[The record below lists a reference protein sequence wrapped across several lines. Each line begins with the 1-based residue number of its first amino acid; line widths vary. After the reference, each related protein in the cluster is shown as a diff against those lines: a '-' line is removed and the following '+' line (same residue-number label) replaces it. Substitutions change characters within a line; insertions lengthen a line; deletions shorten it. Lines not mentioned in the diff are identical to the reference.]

1 MRNVAVILAGGVGT
15 RMGGTMP
22 KQFFKVSGKT
32 VLEHTI
38 SVFDN
43 HPLIDEIAIV
53 VHPNY
58 LEKVEELC
66 CINNFKKVG
75 RILQGGSERYY
86 SSLSAINAYAS
97 TENDI
102 NLIFHDSVRPLV
114 TKRIIS
120 DCITMLGKYGAVDVA
135 IPATDTIIKMNL
147 NTHEIEDIPNR
158 QFLYNGQTPQ
168 AFKLSVIRE
177 AYKRALVDPNFKTT
191 DDCGVVLKYMPDIP
205 IGVVPG
211 EKFNMK
217 LTHKEDLFLLDKL
230 FQLKSVSDV
239 SLYGQ
244 ETALEHKVI
253 VIFGGSYGIGHS
265 IAELCTG
272 LKAKVYSFSRSETG
286 TDVADASL
294 VKEALEKVY
303 LIEKKIDFVINTA
316 GILLKIPLMTMKYDD
331 ILNLIR
337 VNYLGAI
344 NVAKESFSYLAKSH
358 GGLLLFTSSSYTRGR
373 AMYSLYSSSK
383 AAIVNLV
390 QALSEEWKS
399 YNENKSYP
407 LLNKCIQ
414 SAYEPGSIFKM
425 VTAIAG
431 LESGNISLTEKI
443 NDTGVYKKYGAEWKC
458 WYYTDYH
465 RGHGYLN
472 VIGAIEKSCNFFFYE
487 TADRMG
493 IDTLDKYATYFGLG
507 RKTGIELPSETAG
520 TLASKDYVKSIKGS
534 WNPGD
539 TINAAIGQGYNK
551 FTPLQ
556 MTKYISMIA
565 NGGNNVNVSIVK
577 TIQNADGTEVSK
589 DEINEYVKEKLGL
602 TEENTENITLNKD
615 YVNAVREGMKSV
627 TSGES
632 GTAYVRFKDFNIKV
646 GGKTGSA
653 EAGKD
658 ANGNDIVNAWF
669 AAFAPYDDPEIAVVV
684 MVENGGHGNYTAE
697 AVRNIMAEYF
707 GMNTQNVTE
716 DMQAVSYTESMR

>member
-1 MRNVAVILAGGVGT
+1 LAKGINKKSINFRYNTITIFTYLIGIILIVQLFNLQIVHGAKYREESNTRLTRESTLEATRGEILDRSGNVLVSSSQKFNLELYKSKIDTNALNDSILKIIQVLEKYNVSYVDSFPIKIDPFEYTIADTNLSNWKSNNGIDENATAEETFYKFKDKYKIQNTDISEIRKIIAIRYAIVQEGYSSTKSLTIAKDIPREAVAEFSEEGDEFPGINISVQPVRQYKQGTLASHILGYASKIGSEEYQ
-15 RMGGTMP
+15 
-22 KQFFKVSGKT
+22 KKKDEYNQNDIIGKT
-32 VLEHTI
+32 GIEAVFEKYLKGKNGTKQIDMAVDGTITAEVVEKEAVAGSNVVLTI
-38 SVFDN
+38 DSQLQKIAEEALKDN
-43 HPLIDEIAIV
+43 I
-53 VHPNY
+53 
-58 LEKVEELC
+58 EK
-66 CINNFKKVG
+66 IKNGGFGKSYDAK
-75 RILQGGSERYY
+75 GGSCVVMNVKTGEV
-86 SSLSAINAYAS
+86 LAMAS
-97 TENDI
+97 YPDYNPQSFADG
-102 NLIFHDSVRPLV
+102 
-114 TKRIIS
+114 IS
-120 DCITMLGKYGAVDVA
+120 
-135 IPATDTIIKMNL
+135 N
-147 NTHEIEDIPNR
+147 
-158 QFLYNGQTPQ
+158 
-168 AFKLSVIRE
+168 
-177 AYKRALVDPNFKTT
+177 
-191 DDCGVVLKYMPDIP
+191 
-205 IGVVPG
+205 
-211 EKFNMK
+211 
-217 LTHKEDLFLLDKL
+217 
-230 FQLKSVSDV
+230 
-239 SLYGQ
+239 
-244 ETALEHKVI
+244 
-253 VIFGGSYGIGHS
+253 
-265 IAELCTG
+265 
-272 LKAKVYSFSRSETG
+272 
-286 TDVADASL
+286 
-294 VKEALEKVY
+294 
-303 LIEKKIDFVINTA
+303 
-316 GILLKIPLMTMKYDD
+316 
-331 ILNLIR
+331 
-337 VNYLGAI
+337 
-344 NVAKESFSYLAKSH
+344 
-358 GGLLLFTSSSYTRGR
+358 
-373 AMYSLYSSSK
+373 
-383 AAIVNLV
+383 
-390 QALSEEWKS
+390 EEWKS

-507 RKTGIELPSETAG
+507 KKTGIELPSETAG

-565 NGGNNVNVSIVK
+565 NGGNDVDVSIVK
-577 TIQNADGTEVSK
+577 TIQNADGTEVLK

-602 TEENTENITLNKD
+602 TEENNENITLNKD

>member
-1 MRNVAVILAGGVGT
+1 MAKGINKKSINFRYNTITIFTYLIGIILIVQLFNLQIVHGSKYREESNTRLTRESTLEATRGEILDRSGNVLVSSSQKFNLELYKSKIDTNALNDSILKIIQVLEKYNVSYVDSFPIKIAPFEYTITDTNLSNWKSNNEIDENATAEETFYKFKDKYKIQNTDISEIRKIIAIRYAIVQEGYSSTKSLTIAKDIPREAVAEFSEEGDEFPGINISVQPVRQYKQGTLASHILGYASKIGSEEYQ
-15 RMGGTMP
+15 
-22 KQFFKVSGKT
+22 KKKDEYNQNDIIGKT
-32 VLEHTI
+32 GIEAVFEKYLKGKNGTKQIDMAVDGTITAEVVEKEAVAGSNVVLTI
-38 SVFDN
+38 DSQLQKIAEEALKDN
-43 HPLIDEIAIV
+43 I
-53 VHPNY
+53 
-58 LEKVEELC
+58 EK
-66 CINNFKKVG
+66 IKNGGFGKSYDAK
-75 RILQGGSERYY
+75 GGSCVVMNVKTGEV
-86 SSLSAINAYAS
+86 LAMAS
-97 TENDI
+97 YPDYNPQSFADG
-102 NLIFHDSVRPLV
+102 
-114 TKRIIS
+114 IS
-120 DCITMLGKYGAVDVA
+120 
-135 IPATDTIIKMNL
+135 N
-147 NTHEIEDIPNR
+147 
-158 QFLYNGQTPQ
+158 
-168 AFKLSVIRE
+168 
-177 AYKRALVDPNFKTT
+177 
-191 DDCGVVLKYMPDIP
+191 
-205 IGVVPG
+205 
-211 EKFNMK
+211 
-217 LTHKEDLFLLDKL
+217 
-230 FQLKSVSDV
+230 
-239 SLYGQ
+239 
-244 ETALEHKVI
+244 
-253 VIFGGSYGIGHS
+253 
-265 IAELCTG
+265 
-272 LKAKVYSFSRSETG
+272 
-286 TDVADASL
+286 
-294 VKEALEKVY
+294 
-303 LIEKKIDFVINTA
+303 
-316 GILLKIPLMTMKYDD
+316 
-331 ILNLIR
+331 
-337 VNYLGAI
+337 
-344 NVAKESFSYLAKSH
+344 
-358 GGLLLFTSSSYTRGR
+358 
-373 AMYSLYSSSK
+373 
-383 AAIVNLV
+383 
-390 QALSEEWKS
+390 EEWKS

-507 RKTGIELPSETAG
+507 KKTGIELPSETAG

-565 NGGNNVNVSIVK
+565 NGGNNVDVSIVK

-602 TEENTENITLNKD
+602 TEENNENITLNKD

>member
-1 MRNVAVILAGGVGT
+1 MAKGINKKSINFRYNTITIFTYLIGIILIVQLFNLQIVHGAKYREESNTRLTRESTLEATRGEILDRSGNVLVSSSQKFNLELYKSKIDTNALNDSILKIIQVLEKYNVSYVDSFPIKIDPFEYTIADTNLSNWKSNNGIDENATAEEAFYKFKDKYKIQNTDISEIRKIIAIRYAIVQEGYSSTKSLTIAKDIPREAVAEFSEEGDEFPGINISVQPVRQYKQGTLASHILGYASKIGSEEYQ
-15 RMGGTMP
+15 
-22 KQFFKVSGKT
+22 KKKDEYNQNDIIGKT
-32 VLEHTI
+32 GIEAVFEKYLKGKNGTKQIDMAVDGTITAEVVEKEAVAGSNVVLTI
-38 SVFDN
+38 DSQLQKIAEQALKDN
-43 HPLIDEIAIV
+43 I
-53 VHPNY
+53 
-58 LEKVEELC
+58 EK
-66 CINNFKKVG
+66 IKNGGFGKSYDAK
-75 RILQGGSERYY
+75 GGSCVVMNVKTGEV
-86 SSLSAINAYAS
+86 LAMAS
-97 TENDI
+97 YPDYNPQSFADG
-102 NLIFHDSVRPLV
+102 
-114 TKRIIS
+114 IS
-120 DCITMLGKYGAVDVA
+120 
-135 IPATDTIIKMNL
+135 N
-147 NTHEIEDIPNR
+147 
-158 QFLYNGQTPQ
+158 
-168 AFKLSVIRE
+168 
-177 AYKRALVDPNFKTT
+177 
-191 DDCGVVLKYMPDIP
+191 
-205 IGVVPG
+205 
-211 EKFNMK
+211 
-217 LTHKEDLFLLDKL
+217 
-230 FQLKSVSDV
+230 
-239 SLYGQ
+239 
-244 ETALEHKVI
+244 
-253 VIFGGSYGIGHS
+253 
-265 IAELCTG
+265 
-272 LKAKVYSFSRSETG
+272 
-286 TDVADASL
+286 
-294 VKEALEKVY
+294 
-303 LIEKKIDFVINTA
+303 
-316 GILLKIPLMTMKYDD
+316 
-331 ILNLIR
+331 
-337 VNYLGAI
+337 
-344 NVAKESFSYLAKSH
+344 
-358 GGLLLFTSSSYTRGR
+358 
-373 AMYSLYSSSK
+373 
-383 AAIVNLV
+383 
-390 QALSEEWKS
+390 EEWKS
-399 YNENKSYP
+399 YNENKSHP

>member
-1 MRNVAVILAGGVGT
+1 MAVDGTITAEVVEREAVAGSNVVLTIDSQLQKIAEQALKDNIEKIKNGG
-15 RMGGTMP
+15 
-22 KQFFKVSGKT
+22 FGK
-32 VLEHTI
+32 
-38 SVFDN
+38 SYD
-43 HPLIDEIAIV
+43 A
-53 VHPNY
+53 
-58 LEKVEELC
+58 K
-66 CINNFKKVG
+66 
-75 RILQGGSERYY
+75 GGSCVVMNVKTGEV
-86 SSLSAINAYAS
+86 LAMAS
-97 TENDI
+97 YPDYNPQSFADG
-102 NLIFHDSVRPLV
+102 
-114 TKRIIS
+114 IS
-120 DCITMLGKYGAVDVA
+120 
-135 IPATDTIIKMNL
+135 
-147 NTHEIEDIPNR
+147 
-158 QFLYNGQTPQ
+158 
-168 AFKLSVIRE
+168 
-177 AYKRALVDPNFKTT
+177 
-191 DDCGVVLKYMPDIP
+191 
-205 IGVVPG
+205 
-211 EKFNMK
+211 
-217 LTHKEDLFLLDKL
+217 
-230 FQLKSVSDV
+230 
-239 SLYGQ
+239 
-244 ETALEHKVI
+244 
-253 VIFGGSYGIGHS
+253 
-265 IAELCTG
+265 
-272 LKAKVYSFSRSETG
+272 
-286 TDVADASL
+286 
-294 VKEALEKVY
+294 
-303 LIEKKIDFVINTA
+303 
-316 GILLKIPLMTMKYDD
+316 
-331 ILNLIR
+331 
-337 VNYLGAI
+337 
-344 NVAKESFSYLAKSH
+344 
-358 GGLLLFTSSSYTRGR
+358 
-373 AMYSLYSSSK
+373 
-383 AAIVNLV
+383 
-390 QALSEEWKS
+390 SEEWKS

-443 NDTGVYKKYGAEWKC
+443 NDTGIYKKYGAEWKC

-493 IDTLDKYATYFGLG
+493 IDTLDKYAKYFGLG

-565 NGGNNVNVSIVK
+565 NGGNNVDVSIVK

-589 DEINEYVKEKLGL
+589 NEINQYVKEKLGL
-602 TEENTENITLNKD
+602 TEENNENTTLNKD

-658 ANGNDIVNAWF
+658 ANGKDIVNAWF

-684 MVENGGHGNYTAE
+684 MVENRGHGNYTAE

-716 DMQAVSYTESMR
+716 DMQAVSYTESIR

>member
-1 MRNVAVILAGGVGT
+1 MAKVINKKSINFRYNTITIFTYLIGIILIVQLFNLQIVHGAKYREESNTRLTRESTLEATRGEILDRSGNVLVSSSQKFNLELYKSKIDTNALNDSILKIIQVLEKYNVSYVDSFPIKIDPFEYTIADTNLSNWKSNNGIDENATAEEAFYKFKDKYKIQNTDISEIRKIIAIRYAIVQEGYSSTKSLTIAKDIPREAVAEFSEEGDEFPGINISVQPVRQYKQGTLASHILGYASKIGSEEYQ
-15 RMGGTMP
+15 
-22 KQFFKVSGKT
+22 KKKDEYNQNDIIGKT
-32 VLEHTI
+32 GIEA
-38 SVFDN
+38 VF
-43 HPLIDEIAIV
+43 EK
-53 VHPNY
+53 Y
-58 LEKVEELC
+58 LK
-66 CINNFKKVG
+66 
-75 RILQGGSERYY
+75 
-86 SSLSAINAYAS
+86 
-97 TENDI
+97 
-102 NLIFHDSVRPLV
+102 
-114 TKRIIS
+114 
-120 DCITMLGKYGAVDVA
+120 GKYGTKQIDMAVDGTITAEVVEKEAVA
-135 IPATDTIIKMNL
+135 GSN
-147 NTHEIEDIPNR
+147 
-158 QFLYNGQTPQ
+158 
-168 AFKLSVIRE
+168 
-177 AYKRALVDPNFKTT
+177 
-191 DDCGVVLKYMPDIP
+191 VVLTIDSQLQKIAEEALKDNI
-205 IGVVPG
+205 
-211 EKFNMK
+211 EKIKNGGFG
-217 LTHKEDLFLLDKL
+217 
-230 FQLKSVSDV
+230 KSYD
-239 SLYGQ
+239 
-244 ETALEHKVI
+244 AK
-253 VIFGGSYGIGHS
+253 GGSCVVMNVKTGEVLAMASYPDYNPQSFADGIS
-265 IAELCTG
+265 
-272 LKAKVYSFSRSETG
+272 
-286 TDVADASL
+286 
-294 VKEALEKVY
+294 
-303 LIEKKIDFVINTA
+303 N
-316 GILLKIPLMTMKYDD
+316 
-331 ILNLIR
+331 
-337 VNYLGAI
+337 
-344 NVAKESFSYLAKSH
+344 
-358 GGLLLFTSSSYTRGR
+358 
-373 AMYSLYSSSK
+373 
-383 AAIVNLV
+383 
-390 QALSEEWKS
+390 EEWKS